1 MDNPKL
7 LSESDVVFYDKVPLS
22 KVRFVVIISKYK
34 DKWVFC
40 KHKGRETFELPGG
53 MREEGEEVLS
63 TAKRELF
70 EETGA
75 LRFSIKPLFGFS
87 TKSVNFYNNSEA
99 FGMVFL
105 SEIYEFSSSL
115 MYEIDKRILL
125 NTLPLKWAY
134 ESIHPK
140 IMMEFFMHYNKP

>member
-1 MDNPKL
+1 MDNPNL
-7 LSESDVVFYDKVPLS
+7 LSESFVVFYDEVPLS
-22 KVRFVVIISKYK
+22 KVKFVVIISKYK
-34 DKWVFC
+34 GQWVFC
-40 KHKGRETFELPGG
+40 KHKGRETYELPGG
-53 MREEGEEVLS
+53 MREDGEEVVA
-63 TAKRELF
+63 TAKRELI

-75 LRFSIKPLFGFS
+75 LKFSIKPLFGYS

-99 FGMVFL
+99 FGMVYF

-125 NTLPLKWAY
+125 YTLPLKWAY

-140 IMMEFFMHYNKP
+140 IMMEYFKRYNN